1 MQINPPFGYREIVPL
16 HKSNG
21 VMLPAPGFLPEFVAI
36 TNAMPVSYTEFGI
49 ACRDYPI
56 VFTSNDGGK
65 TYAAVAVLGLA
76 QDENVFVKSGVW
88 EPGAYI
94 PAYVR
99 RYPFCMARVTVSNT
113 EQQNRL
119 ICIEKSFVADD
130 GEKLFDGKG
139 QAIEKW
145 APIERLLREYEADL
159 DRTREMCAILADY
172 QLLEPFTMQATPASG
187 EPLNLAGM
195 FRVKEEKL
203 EHLNAAQH
211 KNLFKKGIVGRIY
224 AHLLSIENF
233 GRVLGR
239 RARPAATAAP
249 QAKPAAVPAKP
260 AAEPPA
266 KATARSGKK

>member
-1 MQINPPFGYREIVPL
+1 MQISPPFGYREIVPL

-21 VMLPAPGFLPEFVAI
+21 VMLPAPGFLPEFVAT

-49 ACRDYPI
+49 ACRHYPI
-56 VFTSNDGGK
+56 VFTSTDSGK
-65 TYAAVAVLGLA
+65 SYAAVAVLGLA
-76 QDENVFVKSGVW
+76 QNDNVFVRNGAW
-88 EPGAYI
+88 EQGGYV

-99 RYPFCMARVTVSNT
+99 RYPFCMARVTMSSA

-119 ICIEKSFVADD
+119 ICIEKSFLSDD
-130 GEKLFDGKG
+130 GEKLFDKESKPV
-139 QAIEKW
+139 EKW

-172 QLLEPFTMQATPASG
+172 ALLEPFTMQATQGSG
-187 EPLNLAGM
+187 GQPLNLAGM

-224 AHLLSIENF
+224 AHLLSLENF
-233 GRVLGR
+233 GKILAR
-239 RARPAATAAP
+239 RPAPQQAAP
-249 QAKPAAVPAKP
+249 APAPAKA

-266 KATARSGKK
+266 KPAAKAAGKK

>member
-65 TYAAVAVLGLA
+65 SFAAVAVLGLA
-76 QDENVFVKSGVW
+76 PNENVFVKNGTW
-88 EPGAYI
+88 EAGAYV

-99 RYPFCMARVTVSNT
+99 RYPFCMARVTVSST

-139 QAIEKW
+139 QPIEKW

-159 DRTREMCAILADY
+159 DRTRELCAILADY
-172 QLLEPFTMQATPASG
+172 QLLEAFSMQATPASG

-224 AHLLSIENF
+224 AHLLSVENF
-233 GRVLGR
+233 GRVLAR
-239 RARPAATAAP
+239 RARPAAAA
-249 QAKPAAVPAKP
+249 QPAPAK
-260 AAEPPA
+260 AETAKAEPA
-266 KATARSGKK
+266 KATARAGRK

>member
-16 HKSNG
+16 HKSSG
-21 VMLPAPGFLPEFVAI
+21 VMLPAPGFLPEFVAT

-56 VFTSNDGGK
+56 VFTSADGGK
-65 TYAAVAVLGLA
+65 NYAAVAVLGLA
-76 QDENVFVKSGVW
+76 QNENVFVRGGAW
-88 EPGAYI
+88 EQGAYI

-99 RYPFCMARVTVSNT
+99 RYPFCMARVAVANT

-119 ICIEKSFVADD
+119 ICIEKSFMSDD
-130 GEKLFDGKG
+130 GEKLFDKDSKPV
-139 QAIEKW
+139 EKW

-159 DRTREMCAILADY
+159 DRTRELCAILADY
-172 QLLEPFTMQATPASG
+172 QLLEPFTMQATQGSG
-187 EPLNLAGM
+187 GQPLNLAGM

-224 AHLLSIENF
+224 AHLLSLENF
-233 GRVLGR
+233 GKILAR
-239 RARPAATAAP
+239 RPAPPQAAP
-249 QAKPAAVPAKP
+249 APAKAAAEPAKP
-260 AAEPPA
+260 AA
-266 KATARSGKK
+266 KAAGKK